1 MIRNSPIFITYE
13 FSMVLFLILIFQNS
27 NVRVLIEAGPFT
39 HYLMPIHR
47 LPLSLSSFTKETF
60 LESSI
65 QIRLLLLH
73 SPTAPFFFTEC
84 VIICNYIFGC
94 VIIHL
99 MPDLSPHQG
108 VLNFMRAMMILFFFP
123 QNTHILICIVPRIK

>member
-27 NVRVLIEAGPFT
+27 NVRVLIEAGPFA

-65 QIRLLLLH
+65 QQAPPVTLSHGSLL
-73 SPTAPFFFTEC
+73 F
-84 VIICNYIFGC
+84 YR
-94 VIIHL
+94 
-99 MPDLSPHQG
+99 
-108 VLNFMRAMMILFFFP
+108 MRNNL
-123 QNTHILICIVPRIK
+123 